1 MPSVL
6 LLQNYAHIL
15 HRKADSSTDVE
26 FKEEQRLQLDR
37 TLHSLINL
45 SLHEGRVRRMTICA
59 QTAISYSALMILHSP
74 SFLESDISVQP
85 ITMEMRINLEKRK
98 APVSWSTTLD
108 SPGPCHTFIQ
118 IVVLPLHS
126 CLYLSFHL
134 VLYLV
139 LISLHRSCSEPVKST
154 ILLETRANSGKE
166 DKTLEILRP
175 AAEATS
181 LKSRAFLTPPTG
193 PRSTSQTSPLLL
205 HWAYLAASIYL
216 QIIWSSGVDGQ
227 LGPLEVLKTKLK
239 VMSERWLVAGMQ
251 LSLLSLLTFAQV
263 NTAHLHLIIIVV
275 LILHA
280 ESL

>member
-98 APVSWSTTLD
+98 APVSWSTTLNA
-108 SPGPCHTFIQ
+108 SNSCHSFTQ
-118 IVVLPLHS
+118 ITLPLYS
-126 CLYLSFHL
+126 CSCMSFHL
-134 VLYLV
+134 PLYVVLVFLQC
-139 LISLHRSCSEPVKST
+139 SCSGHSQVNH
-154 ILLETRANSGKE
+154 LRVTRANSGKE
-166 DKTLEILRP
+166 NKTLEILRP

-275 LILHA
+275 LILRA